1 MLRPQ
6 APNKA
11 GYLGFWFGDGF
22 FAWFLMF
29 DILFVWVFLT
39 WKKQKQIKNTV
50 TWETEEHVSKETCLK
65 YHLEAV

>member
-22 FAWFLMF
+22 FAWFLIF

-39 WKKQKQIKNTV
+39 
-50 TWETEEHVSKETCLK
+50 
-65 YHLEAV
+65 